1 VDRRLPPSVLQQV
14 QEGNDVVEIISGY
27 VALKKSGQ
35 NYVGLCPFHG
45 EKSPSF
51 TVSPA
56 KQLFH
61 CFGCGA
67 GGNLFTFIMKMEGL
81 TFPEA
86 VRSLSQRIGLVLS
99 DSSASNPEVKQKNRL
114 RALLQA
120 AAQRF
125 QEQLLTDARSA
136 KARAYLAGRGVT
148 ETAIDSFG
156 LGYALPGWDSL
167 MTPLVRK
174 GWTAQELMDA
184 GLIIRRNDN
193 NGYYDRFRDR
203 IIFPIRDLQGQV
215 VGFGARAMPDGP
227 DGKHDSQPK
236 YLNSPETALYSKGRI
251 LYGLDRARSAAA
263 RAGYLVV
270 VEGYFDAIAPHQA
283 GYAHVVATLGT
294 ALTTSHLAM
303 LQRLVPRVVLLFD
316 PDPAGVNATLR
327 TVELFLEHGMDAG
340 VATLPAGEDPD
351 SFLHRFGLP
360 AFEERIAAA
369 QPLLAFAI
377 ERALTCTPH
386 GQIEGKKAVIRSLA
400 PTLRK
405 VQSRLELDH
414 YLRVLAQRL
423 DVSEASLRTD
433 LARTIPAHAADRR
446 TATPSPS
453 SAAKSA
459 MGKSGGTGMRD
470 GRDASPSVNS
480 GGVPPA
486 GPTWLKEERMLLH
499 LWFQRRISTAEL
511 TGRIGPDEMSHPA
524 AQALMR
530 LIVESADWEAEDP
543 VAAVSARASANES
556 LAAVVAELSLLELEY
571 DSVPKAVE
579 ECLYHLNRRRLEQRI
594 RQLEEERRAAE
605 KDGDQPRV
613 QALQAAIL
621 DSRRSLGAGPSN
633 KRVNERANERTGEQ
647 AGERGRT
654 APVGLG

>member
-1 VDRRLPPSVLQQV
+1 MDRRLPPSVLQQV

-67 GGNLFTFIMKMEGL
+67 GGNLFTFLMKMEGL

-86 VRSLSQRIGLVLS
+86 VRSLSQRIGMVLT
-99 DSSASNPEVKQKNRL
+99 DSTASNPEAKQKNRL
-114 RALLQA
+114 RSLLQL

-125 QEQLLTDARSA
+125 QEQLQTDARAA
-136 KARAYLAGRGVT
+136 KARAYLVGRGVT
-148 ETAIDSFG
+148 DAAIETFG

-167 MTPLVRK
+167 MMPLVRK
-174 GWTAQELMDA
+174 GWTAQELMEA
-184 GLIIRRNDN
+184 GLIIRRNDDS
-193 NGYYDRFRDR
+193 GYYDRFRDR
-203 IIFPIRDLQGQV
+203 VIFPIRDLQGQV
-215 VGFGARAMPDGP
+215 VGFGGRALPDGP
-227 DGKHDSQPK
+227 DGKNDSQPK

-251 LYGLDRARSAAA
+251 LYGLDRARPAAA

-270 VEGYFDAIAPHQA
+270 VEGYFDVIAPHQA
-283 GYAHVVATLGT
+283 GYAQVVATLGT
-294 ALTTSHLAM
+294 ALTTSHLTI
-303 LQRLVPRVVLLFD
+303 LQRLVPKVILLFD

-340 VATLPAGEDPD
+340 VATLPAGDDPD

-369 QPLLAFAI
+369 QPLLAFAV
-377 ERALTCTPH
+377 ERALACTPH

-423 DVSEASLRTD
+423 DVSEASLRAD
-433 LARTIPAHAADRR
+433 LARTISAQAADRR
-446 TATPSPS
+446 AATPSPA
-453 SAAKSA
+453 SASKTAI
-459 MGKSGGTGMRD
+459 GRGVGTGMGE
-470 GRDASPSVNS
+470 GRVANPAVAAGS
-480 GGVPPA
+480 VPPA

-511 TGRIGPDEMSHPA
+511 TGRIGPDELSHPT
-524 AQALMR
+524 AQALLR
-530 LIVESADWEAEDP
+530 LIVESADWEADDP
-543 VAAVSARASANES
+543 VTAVSARASANET
-556 LAAVVAELSLLELEY
+556 LAAAVAELSLLELEY

-579 ECLYHLNRRRLEQRI
+579 ECLYHLTRRRLEQRI
-594 RQLEEERRAAE
+594 RQLEEDRRVAE
-605 KDGDQPRV
+605 QDGDQPRV
-613 QALQAAIL
+613 HALQAAIL
-621 DSRRSLGAGPSN
+621 ESRRSLGAGPSGD
-633 KRVNERANERTGEQ
+633 RAGDR
-647 AGERGRT
+647 AGERGR
-654 APVGLG
+654 AASVGLG

>member
-14 QEGNDVVEIISGY
+14 QEGNDLVEIISGY

-67 GGNLFTFIMKMEGL
+67 GGNLFTFLMKMEGL

-99 DSSASNPEVKQKNRL
+99 ESSNTNPEARQKARL
-114 RALLQA
+114 RSLLQL

-125 QEQLLTDARSA
+125 QEQLRTDARAA
-136 KARAYLAGRGVT
+136 KARAYLAERGVT
-148 ETAIDSFG
+148 DATIETFG

-174 GWTAQELMDA
+174 GWTAQELLEA
-184 GLIIRRNDN
+184 GLIVRRNDDS
-193 NGYYDRFRDR
+193 GYYDRFRDR
-203 IIFPIRDLQGQV
+203 VIFPIRDLQGQV
-215 VGFGARAMPDGP
+215 VGFGARALPDGSNGP
-227 DGKHDSQPK
+227 DGKHDGQPK
-236 YLNSPETALYSKGRI
+236 YLNSPETAFYSKGRV
-251 LYGLDRARSAAA
+251 LYGLDRARPAAA

-283 GYAHVVATLGT
+283 GFAQVVATLGT
-294 ALTTSHLAM
+294 ALTTSHLAI
-303 LQRLVPRVVLLFD
+303 LQRLVPKVVLLFD

-327 TVELFLEHGMDAG
+327 TVELFLEHGMDAS
-340 VATLPAGEDPD
+340 VATLPAGDDPD

-369 QPLLAFAI
+369 QPLLVFAL
-377 ERALTCTPH
+377 ERALACTPH
-386 GQIEGKKAVIRSLA
+386 AQIDGKKAVIRSLA

-414 YLRVLAQRL
+414 YVRLLAQRL
-423 DVSEASLRTD
+423 DVSEASLRAD
-433 LARTIPAHAADRR
+433 LARAVPAADRR
-446 TATPSPS
+446 AAAPS
-453 SAAKSA
+453 SASA
-459 MGKSGGTGMRD
+459 SKTVVRTGGTGP
-470 GRDASPSVNS
+470 ASSS
-480 GGVPPA
+480 AAGTGGEPPA
-486 GPTWLKEERMLLH
+486 GPAWSKEERALLH
-499 LWFQRRISTAEL
+499 LWFQRRISTVEL
-511 TGRIGPDEMSHPA
+511 TGRIGPDDLSHPT
-524 AQALMR
+524 AQALLR
-530 LIVESADWEAEDP
+530 LIIESADWEADDP
-543 VAAVSARASANES
+543 VTAVSARASAHET
-556 LAAVVAELSLLELEY
+556 LAAAVAELSLLELEY

-579 ECLYHLNRRRLEQRI
+579 ECLHRLRRRRLEQRI
-594 RQLEEERRAAE
+594 RQLEQDRRAAE
-605 KDGDQPRV
+605 RDGDQPRV
-613 QALQAAIL
+613 HALQAAIL
-621 DSRRSLGAGPSN
+621 ESRRSLGSGPSG
-633 KRVNERANERTGEQ
+633 ER
-647 AGERGRT
+647 AGERDRP
-654 APVGLG
+654 APVGSG

>member
-61 CFGCGA
+61 CFGCGV
-67 GGNLFTFIMKMEGL
+67 GGNLFTFLMKMEGL

-86 VRSLSQRIGLVLS
+86 VRSLSQRIGLVLTE
-99 DSSASNPEVKQKNRL
+99 SSASNPEAKQKNRL

-125 QEQLLTDARSA
+125 QEQLLTEARAA
-136 KARAYLAGRGVT
+136 KARAYLVGRGVT
-148 ETAIDSFG
+148 EAAIDSFG

-193 NGYYDRFRDR
+193 TGYYDRFRDR
-203 IIFPIRDLQGQV
+203 IIFPIRNLQGQV
-215 VGFGARAMPDGP
+215 VGFGARAMD
-227 DGKHDSQPK
+227 DSQPK

-251 LYGLDRARSAAA
+251 LYGLDRARPAAA

-270 VEGYFDAIAPHQA
+270 VEGYFDAITPHQA
-283 GYAHVVATLGT
+283 GCAQVVATLGT
-294 ALTTSHLAM
+294 ALTTSHLTI
-303 LQRLVPRVVLLFD
+303 LQRLVPKVVLLFD

-327 TVELFLEHGMDAG
+327 TVELFLEHGMDAS
-340 VATLPAGEDPD
+340 VATLPAGDDPD

-369 QPLLAFAI
+369 QSLLAFAV
-377 ERALTCTPH
+377 ERTLACTPH
-386 GQIEGKKAVIRSLA
+386 VQIEGKKAVIRSLA

-423 DVSEASLRTD
+423 DVSEASLRAD

-446 TATPSPS
+446 GAMPS
-453 SAAKSA
+453 SASA
-459 MGKSGGTGMRD
+459 SKAAIGTGGGTRMGN
-470 GRDASPSVNS
+470 GRVASPSVDS

-486 GPTWLKEERMLLH
+486 GPAWLKEERMLLH
-499 LWFQRRISTAEL
+499 LWFQRRISTTEL

-524 AQALMR
+524 AQALLR

-543 VAAVSARASANES
+543 VTAVSARASANEA
-556 LAAVVAELSLLELEY
+556 LAAAVAELSLLELEY

-594 RQLEEERRAAE
+594 RQLEEDRRAAE

-613 QALQAAIL
+613 HALQAAIL
-621 DSRRSLGAGPSN
+621 ESRRSLGAGPSG
-633 KRVNERANERTGEQ
+633 ERARERTGEQ

>member
-51 TVSPA
+51 TVSPS

-67 GGNLFTFIMKMEGL
+67 GGNLFTFLMKMEGL

-86 VRSLSQRIGLVLS
+86 VRSLSQRIGLVLTE
-99 DSSASNPEVKQKNRL
+99 SSASNPEAKQKNRL
-114 RALLQA
+114 RTLLQL

-125 QEQLLTDARSA
+125 HEQLQTDVRAA
-136 KARAYLAGRGVT
+136 KARAYLVGRGVT
-148 ETAIDSFG
+148 DVSIDAFG
-156 LGYALPGWDSL
+156 LGYALPGWDTL

-174 GWTAQELMDA
+174 GWTVQELLDA
-184 GLIIRRNDN
+184 GLIIRRNDDS
-193 NGYYDRFRDR
+193 GYYDRFRDR

-215 VGFGARAMPDGP
+215 VGFGARSLPEGP

-251 LYGLDRARSAAA
+251 LYGLDRARPAAA
-263 RAGYLVV
+263 RVGFLVV

-283 GYAHVVATLGT
+283 GYAQVVATLGT
-294 ALTTSHLAM
+294 ALTTAHLAM

-369 QPLLAFAI
+369 QPLLAFAV

-386 GQIEGKKAVIRSLA
+386 AQIDGKKAVIRSLA

-423 DVSEASLRTD
+423 EVSEASLRAD
-433 LARTIPAHAADRR
+433 LARTIPGQAADRR
-446 TATPSPS
+446 AAIPSQA
-453 SAAKSA
+453 SASKAA
-459 MGKSGGTGMRD
+459 IGRGGGAGAGE
-470 GRDASPSVNS
+470 GRVASPAVTV
-480 GGVPPA
+480 GGLPPT

-511 TGRIGPDEMSHPA
+511 AGRIGPEELSHPT
-524 AQALMR
+524 AQALLR
-530 LIVESADWEAEDP
+530 LIVESTDWEAEDP
-543 VAAVSARASANES
+543 VAAVAARASANET
-556 LAAVVAELSLLELEY
+556 LAAAVAELSLLELEY

-594 RQLEEERRAAE
+594 RQLEEDRRAAE
-605 KDGDQPRV
+605 QDGDQPRV
-613 QALQAAIL
+613 HALQAAIL
-621 DSRRSLGAGPSN
+621 ESRRSLGAGPSS
-633 KRVNERANERTGEQ
+633 ER
-647 AGERGRT
+647 AGERGRA

>member
-1 VDRRLPPSVLQQV
+1 MDRRLPSSVLQQV
-14 QEGNDVVEIISGY
+14 QEGNDLVEIISGY

-67 GGNLFTFIMKMEGL
+67 GGNLFTFLMKMEGL

-86 VRSLSQRIGLVLS
+86 VRSLSQRIGLVLTES
-99 DSSASNPEVKQKNRL
+99 TNSNPEARRKARL
-114 RALLQA
+114 RSLLQL
-120 AAQRF
+120 AAQQF
-125 QEQLLTDARSA
+125 QEQFRTDARAA
-136 KARAYLAGRGVT
+136 KARAYLAERGVT
-148 ETAIDSFG
+148 DATIEAFG
-156 LGYALPGWDSL
+156 LGCALPGWDSL

-184 GLIIRRNDN
+184 GLIVRRNDN
-193 NGYYDRFRDR
+193 SGYYDRFRDR
-203 IIFPIRDLQGQV
+203 VIFPIRDLQGQV
-215 VGFGARAMPDGP
+215 VGFGGRALPDGP
-227 DGKHDSQPK
+227 EGKNDSQPK

-251 LYGLDRARSAAA
+251 LYGLDRARPAAA

-283 GYAHVVATLGT
+283 GFAQVVATLGT
-294 ALTTSHLAM
+294 ALTTSHLTI
-303 LQRLVPRVVLLFD
+303 LQRLVPKVVLLFD

-369 QPLLAFAI
+369 QPLLAFAV
-377 ERALTCTPH
+377 ERALACTPH
-386 GQIEGKKAVIRSLA
+386 AQIDGKKAVIRSLA

-414 YLRVLAQRL
+414 YIRLLTQRL
-423 DVSEASLRTD
+423 DVSEASFRAD
-433 LARTIPAHAADRR
+433 LVRAIPAADRR
-446 TATPSPS
+446 AITPSS
-453 SAAKSA
+453 VSASKTVIG
-459 MGKSGGTGMRD
+459 MVGGAGGRTGHA
-470 GRDASPSVNS
+470 ASPAVNAA
-480 GGVPPA
+480 GGQSAELAA
-486 GPTWLKEERMLLH
+486 GPAWSKEERMLLH

-511 TGRIGPDEMSHPA
+511 TGRIGPDDVSHPT
-524 AQALMR
+524 AQALLR
-530 LIVESADWEAEDP
+530 LIVESADWEADDP
-543 VAAVSARASANES
+543 VTAVSARASTHET
-556 LAAVVAELSLLELEY
+556 LAAAVAELSLLELEY

-579 ECLYHLNRRRLEQRI
+579 ECLHGLHRHRLEQRI
-594 RQLEEERRAAE
+594 RQLEQERRAAE
-605 KDGDQPRV
+605 RDGDQPRV
-613 QALQAAIL
+613 HALQAAIL
-621 DSRRSLGAGPSN
+621 ESRRSLGAGPSN
-633 KRVNERANERTGEQ
+633 ERASERVV
-647 AGERGRT
+647 ERGRS
-654 APVGLG
+654 ASVGSG